1 MASMIVRNPSE
12 GIQPEALIPN
22 VWDPF
27 RKMREFLQWDPLL
40 FNAPTFAE
48 KSSYAFVPA
57 FEVKETKDAYVFQ
70 ADVPGIKEQD
80 VEITLTGD
88 RLTITGKRE
97 SLLQDKGDRFYTY
110 ERSYGSFTRTFTLP
124 VGVSG
129 DQAKAEMKEG
139 VLTLVLPKRPEQQ
152 SKHIA
157 IKTTEKARA

>member
-1 MASMIVRNPSE
+1 MANMIVRNAE
-12 GIQPEALIPN
+12 GIQPESLTPN

-27 RKMREFLQWDPLL
+27 RRMREFLQWDPLL
-40 FNAPTFAE
+40 FSAPTFSE

-57 FEVKETKDAYVFQ
+57 FEVKETKEAYVFQ

-97 SLLQDKGDRFYTY
+97 SQQQDRVDRFYTY

-124 VGVSG
+124 TGVSG

-139 VLTLVLPKRPEQQ
+139 VLTLVLPKRPELQ

-157 IKTTEKARA
+157 IKTAEKARA